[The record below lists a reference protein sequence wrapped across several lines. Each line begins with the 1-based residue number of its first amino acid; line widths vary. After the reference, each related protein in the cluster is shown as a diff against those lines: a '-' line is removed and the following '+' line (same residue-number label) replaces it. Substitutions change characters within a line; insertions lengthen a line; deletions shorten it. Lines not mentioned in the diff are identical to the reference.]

1 MDIGELLAFGAKNG
15 SSDLHLSAGVPP
27 MIRVDGDMRKLN
39 VPVLDHTEVHD
50 MVYDIMNDKQRK
62 DYEEFWECDFS
73 FEIPGLARF
82 RVNAFNQNRGAGAV
96 FRTIPSEILS
106 LEKLGAPKIFEE
118 LADIPRGVVLV
129 TGPTGS
135 GKSTTLAAMVN
146 HKNENEY
153 GHILTVEDPIEFVHI
168 TKKCLINQR
177 EVHRDTLGFN
187 EALRSA
193 LREDPDVILVG
204 EMRDLETIR
213 LALSAAET
221 GHLVFG
227 TLHTSSAAKT
237 IDRVVDVFPAAEKD
251 MIRAMLSESLK
262 AVISQTLLKKKGGGR
277 VAAHEIMIGTPAIRN
292 LIRENKIAQMYS
304 AIQTGQAFG
313 MKTLDQ
319 DLSLLVKKGVVSKE
333 EAMSKAAN
341 KDSITG

>member
-1 MDIGELLAFGAKNG
+1 MDIGELLAFGVKNG
-15 SSDLHLSAGVPP
+15 ASDLHLSAGLPP
-27 MIRVDGDMRKLN
+27 MIRVDGDIRRIN
-39 VPVLDHTEVHD
+39 VPSLDHKDVHD

-73 FEIPGLARF
+73 FEVPKLARF
-82 RVNAFNQNRGAGAV
+82 RVNAANQNRGAFAV
-96 FRTIPSEILS
+96 FRTIPSKILT
-106 LEKLGAPKIFEE
+106 LEE
-118 LADIPRGVVLV
+118 LNCPTIFKDISDYPRGVVLV

-135 GKSTTLAAMVN
+135 GKSTTLAAMMN
-146 HKNENEY
+146 HKNESEY
-153 GHILTVEDPIEFVHI
+153 GHILTVEDPIEFVHES
-168 TKKCLINQR
+168 KKCLINQR

-213 LALSAAET
+213 LALTAAET

-251 MIRAMLSESLK
+251 MIRAMLSESLR

-304 AIQTGQAFG
+304 AIQTGQSVG
-313 MKTLDQ
+313 MQTLDQ
-319 DLSLLVKKGVVSKE
+319 NLKQIVDKGIVTRD
-333 EAMSKAAN
+333 EARSKAAN
-341 KDSITG
+341 KDNF